1 MKNGTAVALG
11 VAGLAASVGSA
22 LRVGRVGSRASSA
35 TLAALSR
42 YDARRSR
49 EKAGL
54 LLQSAA
60 CTDGQSALRVY
71 HVTRTDLLPRI
82 RRAGL
87 VPNPENVSPS
97 FDGVEESHLA
107 MRVFFSVGNVAM
119 LKWWDALEWW
129 GSSTRENGVTLLRIR
144 PDRVSKWA
152 PLLRWDN
159 AGEPVHPCSFYL
171 NPADRADALGR
182 TLKRVPPEDLEI
194 ATLKPGMREGL
205 PVGNR
210 GNQETDA
217 PIYQAFKA
225 GREGAILWKPLAGA
239 NSTVTAGSRATLAE
253 LRARSGASRT
263 ETLRAVT
270 EFILDEMQKGWWSNW
285 TAEGTLVR
293 GKSILR
299 HDRPSAWDINC
310 GWCEEWAVEAIRRLG
325 GDPFAKHISDK
336 DPHAI
341 DLAALK
347 TRKFGL
353 PRGIF
358 DDVAHVVLFLDGR
371 FYDAQDLAGVDDPR
385 QLQVVR
391 GVTREAF
398 LASQQGSRSL
408 WSKAPDDPGI
418 PAFAKWFKGSTVV
431 NRGSHPMRVYRGLS
445 PHHGLAKVQGRDDGM
460 RYWTDSLDV
469 ARAYSVGEEIDWE
482 DSINFDPDPGASVIS
497 GWIHIRKPFDM
508 VADRQN
514 VFRLRR
520 WVEAK
525 NWTMLGRPGKPPR
538 EPLDM
543 LDPDFETVDH
553 PEVPGILRAR
563 GYDGIVFRDEVGGEA
578 HPTWVTFAPGQLWR
592 DPDWDT
598 RWSAHDLRGS
608 MSRRST

>member
-1 MKNGTAVALG
+1 MKDGTAIALG

-42 YDARRSR
+42 YDARLSR

-152 PLLRWDN
+152 PLLKWDN

-171 NPADRADALGR
+171 NPADRADTLGR
-182 TLKRVPPEDLEI
+182 ALKRVPPEDLEI
-194 ATLKPGMREGL
+194 ATLKPGMRGGL

-217 PIYQAFKA
+217 PIYQALKA
-225 GREGAILWKPLAGA
+225 GREDAILWKPLAGA

-270 EFILDEMQKGWWSNW
+270 ESILDEMQKGWWD
-285 TAEGTLVR
+285 GLPGRRV
-293 GKSILR
+293 LR
-299 HDRPSAWDINC
+299 TDRPSAWDINC
-310 GWCEEWAVEAIRRLG
+310 GSCGDWADEAERRLG
-325 GDPFAKHISDK
+325 GEAV
-336 DPHAI
+336 

-347 TRKFGL
+347 TSKFKL

-358 DDVAHVVLFLDGR
+358 DDVSHVVLLLDGR

-391 GVTREAF
+391 GVTRDAF
-398 LASQQGSRSL
+398 MASRQGSRSL
-408 WSKAPDDPGI
+408 WSKAPDDPGT
-418 PAFAKWFKGSTVV
+418 PAFVKWFTGSTVV
-431 NRGSHPMRVYRGLS
+431 NRGNHPMRVYRGLS
-445 PHHGLAKVQGRDDGM
+445 PHHGEAKVQGRDDGV

-482 DSINFDPDPGASVIS
+482 DSIDFDPSPGASVIS
-497 GWIHIRKPFDM
+497 GWISIKKPFDM
-508 VADRQN
+508 VADRKN
-514 VFRLRR
+514 VARLRR
-520 WVEAK
+520 WVETKDWA
-525 NWTMLGRPGKPPR
+525 MLGRPGAPPR
-538 EPLDM
+538 TPVDDLDT

-553 PEVPGILRAR
+553 SKVPGILRAR

-578 HPTWVTFAPGQLWR
+578 HPTWVTFSPDQFWR

-598 RWSAHDLRGS
+598 RWLAHDLRGS
-608 MSRRST
+608 MSRRGV